1 MKARKELRFSGSSML
16 NTLFAILLLLSL
28 FNLRSD
34 MKGGCAEVLWL
45 MLGWRSEGTLG
56 RDDVRINSHKDG

>member
-16 NTLFAILLLLSL
+16 NALFAILLSLSL

-45 MLGWRSEGTLG
+45 MLGW
-56 RDDVRINSHKDG
+56 